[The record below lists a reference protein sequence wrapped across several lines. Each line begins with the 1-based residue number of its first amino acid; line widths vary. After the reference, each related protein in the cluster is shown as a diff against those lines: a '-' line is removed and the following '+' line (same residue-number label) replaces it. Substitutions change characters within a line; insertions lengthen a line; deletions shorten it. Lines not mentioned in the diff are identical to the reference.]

1 MIAKE
6 LLNPKSIA
14 VIGASGDT
22 QKPGGSI
29 LRNLLNSNFKGE
41 VYTVNPKETEVQGV
55 KCYQKVERANIRC
68 LECELSTQRI
78 ALLKRGERNK
88 RRGRSQSTRILVK
101 DAILLIDKRTIR
113 RIELVAEHQA

>member
-55 KCYQKVERANIRC
+55 KCYQKVEDLPQVDCAIIAIAAKFCPATVNTLAFEKRYKRLHHRLC
-68 LECELSTQRI
+68 RLQR
-78 ALLKRGERNK
+78 R
-88 RRGRSQSTRILVK
+88 
-101 DAILLIDKRTIR
+101 KRTR
-113 RIELVAEHQA
+113 R

>member
-29 LRNLLNSNFKGE
+29 LRNLLTSNFR
-41 VYTVNPKETEVQGV
+41 
-55 KCYQKVERANIRC
+55 QKSSR
-68 LECELSTQRI
+68 LHRI
-78 ALLKRGERNK
+78 PTMPDRLPTA
-88 RRGRSQSTRILVK
+88 
-101 DAILLIDKRTIR
+101 DRTAGSWGFSR
-113 RIELVAEHQA
+113 FFTNSRKSN